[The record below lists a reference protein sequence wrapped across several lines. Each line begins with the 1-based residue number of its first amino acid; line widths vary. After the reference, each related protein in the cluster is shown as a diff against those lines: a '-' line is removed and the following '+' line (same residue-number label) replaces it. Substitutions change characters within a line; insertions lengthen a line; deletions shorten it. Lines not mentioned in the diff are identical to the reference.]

1 MIRRFDHRS
10 MRFRLIL
17 TIGLILLVFQVISV
31 VWLWHES
38 KEQIQFLVEAQLQSA
53 TWTVTLSVKCMKR

>member
-38 KEQIQFLVEAQLQSA
+38 KSRFSSGGSAAAEAQHGQS
-53 TWTVTLSVKCMKR
+53 R

>member
-38 KEQIQFLVEAQLQSA
+38 KEQIQFLVEAQLQDRK
-53 TWTVTLSVKCMKR
+53 SVV